1 MAAISAPASRGGAG
15 GAGHVVA
22 PNFEAYRR
30 FVLERLLKAPGVKDI
45 RSSFALD
52 VPKEAAPL
60 PLEHLR

>member
-1 MAAISAPASRGGAG
+1 M
-15 GAGHVVA
+15 
-22 PNFEAYRR
+22 
-30 FVLERLLKAPGVKDI
+30 LERLLKALGVKDI